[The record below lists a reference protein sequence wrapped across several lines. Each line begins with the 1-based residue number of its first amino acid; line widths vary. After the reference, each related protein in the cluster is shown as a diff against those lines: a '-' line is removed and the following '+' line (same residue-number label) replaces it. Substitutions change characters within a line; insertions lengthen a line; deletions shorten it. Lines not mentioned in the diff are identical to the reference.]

1 MIVFIAH
8 NILKFMTAVNL
19 VLKTFEDVESV
30 WNFKILF
37 VFLPFSFQL
46 MAKLQEVECVNINL
60 KSYVD
65 KIILTILEKNPSIL
79 EITNR

>member
-1 MIVFIAH
+1 M
-8 NILKFMTAVNL
+8 LKVY
-19 VLKTFEDVESV
+19 EI
-30 WNFKILF
+30 FKSHLF
-37 VFLPFSFQL
+37 FFFFSFQL